1 MTLRHWIYLG
11 ILGFSSG
18 LPFMVT
24 GMTLAARLTDAGF
37 SLQTL
42 GLFALVGMPY
52 ALKVFWAPCIEN
64 VPLPFLGSR
73 LGQRRSWAFLA
84 QMGILL
90 MYAAMA
96 FVGPES
102 NILMFASLCFSL
114 TFFSATQDV
123 ALDGYRIAWLEKHH
137 QAWGAGVFVNC
148 YRLAL
153 MVSGAGAVMAS
164 DVVGWFWVML
174 GLMVF
179 QTLGVAAIL
188 ALGPQDVSPES
199 YHGSWFFRAFLK
211 PLQGLKQHKNWIA
224 FLAIV
229 LTFRL
234 PDAYL
239 ASMNYRFLYDMGFS
253 KAEIASVVQIYG
265 LSAAFVGG
273 ALGGL
278 IMQRLGLYRALVIAA
293 VLQMVSNLSYAWIDG
308 PFLSQLIVVMTI
320 EELASGI
327 ATASFLGFLALL
339 CQKDVAATQY
349 ALLTSLVALTRM
361 LVSSTSGVVAAALGW
376 DAFFVASALLGVLGL
391 GLVVAVRPVFGR
403 LMRD

>member
-1 MTLRHWIYLG
+1 MTLRRWIYLG

-102 NILMFASLCFSL
+102 NILMFASLCFGL

-153 MVSGAGAVMAS
+153 MVSGAGIDGVS
-164 DVVGWFWVML
+164 NFGCGGDSGPWSPRRFPRVL
-174 GLMVF
+174 SRLMVF
-179 QTLGVAAIL
+179 
-188 ALGPQDVSPES
+188 
-199 YHGSWFFRAFLK
+199 
-211 PLQGLKQHKNWIA
+211 
-224 FLAIV
+224 
-229 LTFRL
+229 
-234 PDAYL
+234 
-239 ASMNYRFLYDMGFS
+239 
-253 KAEIASVVQIYG
+253 
-265 LSAAFVGG
+265 
-273 ALGGL
+273 
-278 IMQRLGLYRALVIAA
+278 
-293 VLQMVSNLSYAWIDG
+293 
-308 PFLSQLIVVMTI
+308 
-320 EELASGI
+320 
-327 ATASFLGFLALL
+327 
-339 CQKDVAATQY
+339 
-349 ALLTSLVALTRM
+349 
-361 LVSSTSGVVAAALGW
+361 SGVFETSSRA
-376 DAFFVASALLGVLGL
+376 
-391 GLVVAVRPVFGR
+391 
-403 LMRD
+403 